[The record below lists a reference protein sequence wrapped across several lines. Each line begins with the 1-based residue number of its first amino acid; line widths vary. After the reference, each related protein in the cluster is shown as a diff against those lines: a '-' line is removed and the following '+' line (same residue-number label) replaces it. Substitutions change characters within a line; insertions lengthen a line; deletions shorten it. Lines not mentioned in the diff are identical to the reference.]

1 MINMADKHNKSFF
14 GQSTGMF
21 LQSSLK
27 TDPFIFF
34 RFIKKKESGTWE
46 KPSLGEGKT
55 IKCSLE
61 EIVMIL
67 KVLRK
72 RLKSWSTVH
81 VFKEEK
87 TPISVKWEGENK
99 IWFNISDYPKML
111 TTSQIEILALL
122 MEHIL
127 AERIEFATSSGKSI
141 ETPPK
146 VSDAPVESNNEIRK
160 ENVVDDN
167 LEIVEELELGDK
179 VKKVEGIIKGE
190 TEKGLLL
197 QMNNNN
203 EHWFPKSAIK
213 STYDSAKE
221 SKQSFIIDS
230 WILEK
235 NKVEA

>member
-1 MINMADKHNKSFF
+1 
-14 GQSTGMF
+14 
-21 LQSSLK
+21 L
-27 TDPFIFF
+27 
-34 RFIKKKESGTWE
+34 RFIRKKESGTWE

-61 EIVMIL
+61 EIIMIL
-67 KVLRK
+67 SVLR
-72 RLKSWSTVH
+72 RRIKSWSTVH

-87 TPISVKWEGENK
+87 TPISIKWEVESK

-111 TTSQIEILALL
+111 TTAQIEILALL

-127 AERIEFATSSGKSI
+127 AEKIEFATSSGKSN
-141 ETPPK
+141 EMLPK
-146 VSDAPVESNNEIRK
+146 VNEIPVDSNNNINK
-160 ENVVDDN
+160 ENVANDS
-167 LEIVEELELGDK
+167 LKIVEELDLGDD
-179 VKKVEGIIKGE
+179 VKKIEGIIKGE

-203 EHWFPKSAIK
+203 EHWFPKSTIK
-213 STYDSAKE
+213 SPYDSAKGL
-221 SKQSFIIDS
+221 KQAFIIDS

>member
-1 MINMADKHNKSFF
+1 MADKHNKSFF

-21 LQSSLK
+21 LQSSSK

-34 RFIKKKESGTWE
+34 RFIRKKENGTWE

-67 KVLRK
+67 KVLK
-72 RLKSWSTVH
+72 KNLKSWSTVH

-99 IWFNISDYPKML
+99 IWFNVGDYPKML
-111 TTSQIEILALL
+111 KIDQIEILKLL

-127 AERIEFATSSGKSI
+127 AEKIEFATSPEKSN
-141 ETPPK
+141 EVPPK
-146 VSDAPVESNNEIRK
+146 VNDVPVDSNNDISK

-167 LEIVEELELGDK
+167 IEIVEEIDLGDK
-179 VKKVEGIIKGE
+179 VKKIEGIIKSE
-190 TEKGLLL
+190 TEKALLL
-197 QMNNNN
+197 ELNNDN
-203 EHWFPKSAIK
+203 EFWIPKSTIK
-213 STYDSAKE
+213 SKYKSIEGA
-221 SKQSFIIDS
+221 KQSFIIDS